1 MSILKHTGRNYS
13 FILMLAAA
21 GIFASCSDDHRSE
34 TTAGRQAISFNVASV
49 ENSTTRSLIE
59 SGAKPESG
67 TDHSLQ
73 TACTPTEGG
82 RSIGVWADYS
92 LPQTD
97 GSELVFSNIFK
108 NTSIAYQKRND
119 DNGNPVN
126 DWNYSGDPLFW
137 QIGGI
142 YKFRAFYPQEE
153 MREYIT
159 TASSATSFQIDYS
172 TYQLQE
178 DLLVAYNRV
187 NTATLDILHQPTG
200 GTFDLHTPVPLG
212 FKHALAAIMFQFKY
226 KENHADNDVLTS
238 CWLENTNAE
247 ESERFATTGVLVYG
261 NSTTE
266 EAIDWQPTFWEPIG
280 EKIYYW
286 QPQSGKAFTDK
297 LSATAYTGQA
307 TEGNL
312 YTKND
317 GYLLVIPQEYKGGL
331 RLCFTTEQGGSTVFK
346 VLLPEATGTDK
357 DGNAVTTPPYY
368 FAAGK
373 RYIYT
378 IALTKT
384 NLDVSLSIA
393 DWNVRKTS
401 DEIIF

>member
-1 MSILKHTGRNYS
+1 MLRNGFLIILYS
-13 FILMLAAA
+13 FAANVFIA
-21 GIFASCSDDHRSE
+21 CSEDGHER
-34 TTAGRQAISFNVASV
+34 TTPPAKPFIMFNVDSV
-49 ENSTTRSLIE
+49 QTRSLITSNE
-59 SGAKPESG
+59 
-67 TDHSLQ
+67 TFQ
-73 TACTPTEGG
+73 QACTPNTGNK
-82 RSIGVWADYS
+82 SIGIWGDCIMDN
-92 LPQTD
+92 QTYTD
-97 GSELVFSNIFK
+97 IFK
-108 NTSIAYQKRND
+108 NARLVYEAKTD
-119 DNGNPVN
+119 GNPHSN
-126 DWNYSGDPLFW
+126 WNYAGDDLYW

-212 FKHALAAIMFQFKY
+212 FKHALAAIMLQFKY

>member
-1 MSILKHTGRNYS
+1 MSILKHTGRNRNL
-13 FILMLAAA
+13 ILMLAAT
-21 GIFASCSDDHRSE
+21 GMFVSCSEDHRSE
-34 TTAGRQAISFNVASV
+34 TTATRQAICFNVASV
-49 ENSTTRSLIE
+49 ENSTSRSLIE

-82 RSIGVWADYS
+82 RNIGVWADYS
-92 LPQTD
+92 LTQTD
-97 GSELVFSNIFK
+97 GSELVFSDIFK

-119 DNGNPVN
+119 GNGNPIN

-137 QIGGI
+137 QIGGL

-159 TASSATSFQIDYS
+159 TASSATSFQIAYS

-187 NTATLDILHQPTG
+187 NTATLDILHHPKG
-200 GTFDLHTPVPLG
+200 STFDLHTPVPLQ
-212 FKHALAAIMFQFKY
+212 FAHAMAAIMLQFKY
-226 KENHADNDVLTS
+226 KENHTDNDVLTS
-238 CWLENTNAE
+238 CWLENTKQDE
-247 ESERFATTGVLVYG
+247 PERFASTGVLAYG

-266 EAIDWQPTFWEPIG
+266 EAIDWHPDFRESVG

-286 QPQSGKAFTDK
+286 QPNAGIPFSNLSSG
-297 LSATAYTGQA
+297 TAYTGQA
-307 TEGNL
+307 TEGSL

-331 RLCFTTEQGGSTVFK
+331 RLCFTTQQGGNTVFE

-384 NLDVSLSIA
+384 NLDVNLSIA
-393 DWNVRKTS
+393 DWNVCKTS

>member
-1 MSILKHTGRNYS
+1 MLRNGFLIILYS
-13 FILMLAAA
+13 LAASA
-21 GIFASCSDDHRSE
+21 FIACSEDGHE
-34 TTAGRQAISFNVASV
+34 HTTPLAKPFIMFNVDSV
-49 ENSTTRSLIE
+49 QTRSLITSNE
-59 SGAKPESG
+59 
-67 TDHSLQ
+67 TFQ
-73 TACTPTEGG
+73 QACTPDVGNK
-82 RSIGVWADYS
+82 SIGIWGDCIMDNHTYS
-92 LPQTD
+92 D
-97 GSELVFSNIFK
+97 VFK
-108 NTSIAYQKRND
+108 NARLVYETKTG
-119 DNGNPVN
+119 GNPHSN
-126 DWNYSGDPLFW
+126 WNYAGDDLYW
-137 QIGGI
+137 QIGGL

-172 TYQLQE
+172 TYKLQE

-200 GTFDLHTPVPLG
+200 STFDLHTPVPLQ
-212 FKHALAAIMFQFKY
+212 FAHAMAAIMLQFKY
-226 KENHADNDVLTS
+226 KENHTDNDVLTS
-238 CWLENTNAE
+238 CWFENTKQD
-247 ESERFATTGVLVYG
+247 ESERFASTGVLVYG
-261 NSTTE
+261 NSTNE
-266 EAIDWQPTFWEPIG
+266 EAIDWHLTFRESLG
-280 EKIYYW
+280 DKIYYW
-286 QPQSGKAFTDK
+286 QPNAGIPFSDLSSG
-297 LSATAYTGQA
+297 TAYTGQT
-307 TEGNL
+307 TEGSL

-331 RLCFTTEQGGSTVFK
+331 RVCFTTQQGGNTVFE

-384 NLDVSLSIA
+384 NLDVNLSIA